1 MTSLI
6 SSLKKINDRQK
17 GEISLSNFDKI
28 SNILTYLGL
37 DNEVVDGSIDFY
49 ISPSYLELNKANKH
63 KSISHCQFIGTI

>member
-28 SNILTYLGL
+28 SNIFTYLAL
-37 DNEVVDGSIDFY
+37 DN
-49 ISPSYLELNKANKH
+49 
-63 KSISHCQFIGTI
+63 